1 MTLEQRTADIT
12 CALIRSVSLI
22 KVEAAYTRGIYDLIK
37 SSWSCNQVLMW
48 MVEKHINAG

>member
-1 MTLEQRTADIT
+1 MTLKQRTADINS
-12 CALIRSVSLI
+12 ALIQSVFLI

-37 SSWSCNQVLMW
+37 FSWSYNQVLMW